1 MKKKSTEDRE
11 ASEVSKQK
19 GDYAVGQ
26 VSGSLFPQK
35 STAGSSALSALF
47 STGSSAPSLLFVP
60 APKPV
65 PKAPETSSEDTA
77 STSPKVQ
84 TLKKVTEK
92 KKTAA
97 EKVLEKRESALQ
109 NADEED
115 GVKRT
120 TSKKTKRKATGTTEG
135 AEGDEQEPAQKKKR
149 INRAE
154 ERIKNKRTVFVGN
167 LPVSCTK
174 KTLQNLFKELGQI
187 ESVRFRSVT
196 REDASLSRKVAAI
209 QRKVHPKRQSINAY
223 VVFTAADGAMNALQR
238 NGLEIEKGFHIR
250 VDRASKS
257 GSHDHKRS
265 IFVGNLPYDVNEEPL
280 RAHFEECGKVE
291 AVRLVRDKNSGMGKG
306 FGYVLFES
314 IDSVQLALKLD
325 SSEFE
330 GRKIRVKRS
339 VKKEKQKKVA
349 TGKGPNAR
357 AAKSPNK
364 GGAPAKASGKGTG
377 PGERGEKKGF
387 KGRPG
392 QGPRN
397 KSSAPPSQHRPGKTQ
412 GGTFFKGEMA
422 TPGGQKPKQG
432 KGLKKKFK
440 PRKRDKAIHI

>member
-11 ASEVSKQK
+11 ACEVSKQK

-35 STAGSSALSALF
+35 STSGSSVLSALF

-115 GVKRT
+115 GVKRS

-154 ERIKNKRTVFVGN
+154 ERIKNKRTV
-167 LPVSCTK
+167 
-174 KTLQNLFKELGQI
+174 
-187 ESVRFRSVT
+187 
-196 REDASLSRKVAAI
+196 
-209 QRKVHPKRQSINAY
+209 RKVHPKRQSINAY

-357 AAKSPNK
+357 ATKSPNK

-377 PGERGEKKGF
+377 PGERGQKKGF